1 MDFVNATLRVR
12 RNLPVG
18 ATREKGPKGGKPRS
32 LPLIDQAAK
41 ALDGL
46 SRRGYLAGPDDLVF
60 LSESGGRLDYER
72 TKDAFYAGLV
82 SAGLGHLREQDEPVT
97 FHDLRHT
104 FGMRM
109 AAAGVPVR
117 WLQEWM
123 GHADLKTTLRY
134 MHYAPRADNAA
145 RLSAFIAAQTE
156 PNVVPL
162 DAAAA

>member
-1 MDFVNATLRVR
+1 VAGETAQPAGAIGHVESQPPQPRRDPYLLRSP
-12 RNLPVG
+12 NYC
-18 ATREKGPKGGKPRS
+18 
-32 LPLIDQAAK
+32 
-41 ALDGL
+41 
-46 SRRGYLAGPDDLVF
+46 RRGYLTGADDLVF

-72 TKDAFYAGLV
+72 MKDAFYAGLV
-82 SAGLGHLREQDEPVT
+82 SAGLGHLREQDGPVT

-104 FGMRM
+104 FGTRM

-117 WLQEWM
+117 SLQEWM

-134 MHYAPRADNAA
+134 MHYAPRADDAA